1 MKIKSI
7 CLLLALMLIGCAE
20 EDAVTFEPFTISSE
34 NCQNCSNIS
43 IAIPRALGQG
53 KLSETINSALREEL
67 IALLNFD
74 EESDAQTIEEAVDAF
89 KKDYKELNDKFPEES
104 MPWEA
109 KIKGGLTYESKQLL
123 TIKLESYLFTG
134 GAHGYSTVR
143 FLNFDKL
150 QGVELEQRDL
160 FSNAKKFEDFAEIA
174 FRRQENIALDDL
186 INSTGFMFETEQFT
200 LPENIG
206 YTEEGILLFYEPY
219 EIASYADGAIL
230 LTLPF
235 KDVNAFLNFPVLP

>member
-1 MKIKSI
+1 MKIKFSS
-7 CLLLALMLIGCAE
+7 LLLVLIFIGCNE
-20 EDAVTFEPFTISSE
+20 EHAVTFEPYSISSE
-34 NCQNCSNIS
+34 SCENCANVS
-43 IAIPRALGQG
+43 IAIPKALAQT
-53 KLSETINSALREEL
+53 KLSEAINIALREEL

-74 EESDAQTIEEAVDAF
+74 EQSDAQTIEEAVDAF
-89 KKDYKELNDKFPEES
+89 AKDYKNLNEKFPEES
-104 MPWEA
+104 TPWEA
-109 KIKGGLTYESKQLL
+109 KIKGDLTYESKKIL

-150 QGVELEQRDL
+150 QSTELERQEL
-160 FSNAKKFEDFAEIA
+160 FNNQEKFENFAEVA
-174 FRRQENIALDDL
+174 FRKQENIALDTP
-186 INSTGFMFETEQFT
+186 INSTGFMFEAERFT

-206 YTEEGILLFYEPY
+206 YTEKGILLFYEPY

-235 KDVNAFLNFPVLP
+235 KDVNTFLKIPAQP

>member
-1 MKIKSI
+1 MKIKFSS
-7 CLLLALMLIGCAE
+7 LLLLLIFIGCSE
-20 EDAVTFEPFTISSE
+20 EYAVTFEPYYISSE
-34 NCQNCSNIS
+34 DCENCANVS
-43 IAIPRALGQG
+43 IAIPKALAQT
-53 KLSETINSALREEL
+53 KLSEAINIALREEL

-74 EESDAQTIEEAVDAF
+74 EESDAQTIEEAVNAF
-89 KKDYKELNDKFPEES
+89 AKEYRNLNEKFPEES

-109 KIKGGLTYESKQLL
+109 NIKGDLTYENEQLL

-134 GAHGYSTVR
+134 GAHGYSTIR

-150 QGVELEQRDL
+150 QSKELEQQEL
-160 FSNAKKFEDFAEIA
+160 FNNLEKFENFAEVA
-174 FRRQENIALDDL
+174 FRKQENIALDTP
-186 INSTGFMFETEQFT
+186 INSTGFMFEAEHFT

-235 KDVNAFLNFPVLP
+235 KDVNTFLKIPAQP

>member
-7 CLLLALMLIGCAE
+7 YLLLALMLIGCAE
-20 EDAVTFEPFTISSE
+20 EDAVTFEPYTISSE

-235 KDVNAFLNFPVLP
+235 KDVNEFLNFPVLP